1 MQLNPS
7 AADSLAEGLDE
18 TLTLQELG
26 IRGALRRAFS
36 STNIIESSF
45 SLVERICRQVKRWQG
60 RDQRLRWVASALLY
74 AESRWNRVH
83 GYRQMAV
90 LVNALEEAYHLRLRE
105 NNLSARTSVA

>member
-1 MQLNPS
+1 MQLNPT

-74 AESRWNRVH
+74 AESRWNR
-83 GYRQMAV
+83 QMAV